1 MQCVLGAERG
11 MDLHRVCVRNE
22 TEHFIIKVIQPLQN
36 RHRETFW
43 GDRNVLKLGV
53 VTVAYHSEFIEVIG
67 LYA

>member
-22 TEHFIIKVIQPLQN
+22 AEHLIIKVIQPLQN
-36 RHRETFW
+36 RHMKTFW
-43 GDRNVLKLGV
+43 GDGNFLKLGV
-53 VTVAYHSEFIEVIG
+53 VTVAYHSEFTEVIG